1 MAALGGA
8 LAAAR
13 DGAGALVVVEG
24 PAGIGKSRLLAETR
38 AMAGAQG
45 MTVLATRGID
55 LERDVPFGVA
65 AELFAA
71 SVAAASSKERARLLS
86 GHACLAAGL
95 LDPAGQSADDPSALI
110 RGLYWLTVNLASGS
124 GDADGPAAALIEVDD
139 AQWADRPSLSY
150 LAYLAARI
158 DELPVVLVVAVRG
171 GEEAPGQ
178 RTLDWLR
185 DRPGRRML
193 KPAALSP
200 EAVARMVLAE
210 MPRADPAFTS
220 ACAEMTSGNP
230 FLTRELLRKLRAE
243 GIAPTAGSVSRVR
256 SLLPDSVLHSV
267 LVRLARLGDA
277 AARLAQAVAVL
288 GDRAALR
295 QARLLA
301 DLGTE
306 PAEKAAD
313 ALAEAHI
320 LAPGEPLHFTHP
332 LIATAV
338 RADIPAFAL
347 ARAHRRAAGLLAAD
361 GAPVDGVAAHLL
373 LTQPDGDQQTVAT
386 LREAAAQA
394 LIRGDPGAAAQLL
407 ERALAEPPTATQRG
421 HVLLELANAHI
432 ECGDARAGLRID
444 ESLGVFHAPADRAG
458 ALAAL
463 GRMRFNLG
471 DHEAAAAAMEAAV
484 ALLEPGDP
492 ALSRLLVSHLTST
505 TFRASL
511 HPLAERRL
519 RPLTEAARDGQ
530 TPDDPGLL
538 AHLALRLAFA
548 AGPAEQV
555 RALAA
560 RATAADPLIDP
571 ASLGILTG
579 LVVQAL
585 CCVDELDAAEG
596 ICESALAASRRRGSL
611 LNFTMTSYHRA
622 IVRYHRGELT
632 EALADLDQAQVASL
646 EGWTSG
652 DPWTGSLRAHIH
664 IERGELTAARDAL
677 DLTVNALPDSMDLAI
692 ALFARARL
700 ALAEGRADQAIADA
714 EAAGGL
720 LAAGFGIDHPGFVPW
735 RRTAALAAHAA
746 GQFDRAQAMAGD
758 LLDRARWSGTA
769 RALGL
774 ALRTQAAIAGDER
787 RLQLLAEAAEVLEQS
802 PSALERAHALIELGT
817 ARRRSGQRSAAR
829 PPLREGLQLADHM
842 GAIPLVQTARRELHA
857 TGARPRRAAH
867 TGADALTPTERRVAE
882 LAAGG
887 LTNAQIAQ
895 ALFVTGKT
903 ISTHLANAYRKLGI
917 NSRHD
922 LSRLLAER
930 TRSALPPPWAG
941 RPRAFRAS
949 SATCV
954 SGYGLRPIAAYM
966 RTESG
971 SCGVPLSGRQA
982 RSGTTPGSTR
992 PRPAKNAATSARVR
1006 GTYVTP
1012 EPCPAA

>member
-1 MAALGGA
+1 MTRGTRDGEQDHAVTGQSAVESWAGLYERDAEMAALSHA

-13 DGAGALVVVEG
+13 DGAGSLVVLEG

-38 AMAGAQG
+38 AMAGALG
-45 MTVLATRGID
+45 LTVLTTRGID

-71 SVAAASSKERARLLS
+71 ALAAASSKERDRLLS

-95 LDPAGQSADDPSALI
+95 LDPAVQPAEDPSALI
-110 RGLYWLTVNLASGS
+110 RGLYWLTVNLASDA
-124 GDADGPAAALIEVDD
+124 GDADGQAALLIEVDD

-158 DELPVVLVVAVRG
+158 DELPAVLLVAVRS

-178 RTLDWLR
+178 QTLDWLR
-185 DRPGRRML
+185 GRPGRQML

-200 EAVARMVLAE
+200 GAVARMVLAE
-210 MPRADPAFTS
+210 MPGAEPAFTS
-220 ACAEMTSGNP
+220 ACAEMTGGNP
-230 FLTRELLRKLRAE
+230 FLTRELLHKLRAD
-243 GIAPTAGSVSRVR
+243 GVAPTAGSVSRVR

-267 LVRLARLGDA
+267 LVRLARLGDC

-288 GDRAALR
+288 GDRASLR

-301 DLGTE
+301 DLDTE
-306 PAEKAAD
+306 SAEKAAD
-313 ALAEAHI
+313 ALADAHI

-332 LIATAV
+332 LIATGV

-347 ARAHRRAAGLLAAD
+347 ARAHRRAAGLLAVD

-373 LTQPDGDQQTVAT
+373 LTQPDGDQRTVAT

-394 LIRGDPGAAAQLL
+394 LVRGDPSAAAQLL
-407 ERALAEPPTATQRG
+407 ERALAEPPPATERG

-432 ECGDARAGLRID
+432 ECGDAGAGPRIE
-444 ESLGVFHAPADRAG
+444 ESLQVFQAPADRAR

-471 DHEAAAAAMEAAV
+471 HHEAAAAAMDSAL
-484 ALLEPGDP
+484 ALLQPGDP
-492 ALSRLLVSHLTST
+492 ALSRLLVSYLTST
-505 TFRASL
+505 MFRASL
-511 HPLAERRL
+511 HPLAEARL
-519 RPLTEAARDGQ
+519 RPMIEAARDGR

-548 AGPAEQV
+548 GGPAKQV

-560 RATAADPLIDP
+560 RATAGDPLVDP

-585 CCVDELDAAEG
+585 CCVDELDEADG

-632 EALADLDQAQVASL
+632 DALADLDQALVSSL

-664 IERGELTAARDAL
+664 IERGDLAAARDAL
-677 DLTVNALPDSMDLAI
+677 GMTTNALPDSMDQAI
-692 ALFARARL
+692 AWFARARL
-700 ALAEGRADQAIADA
+700 ALAEGRPDQALADA
-714 EAAGGL
+714 EAAGDL
-720 LAAGFGIDHPGFVPW
+720 LATGFGIDHPGFVPW
-735 RRTAALAAHAA
+735 RRTAALAAHSA
-746 GQFDRAQAMAGD
+746 GQFDRARALAGD

-817 ARRRSGQRSAAR
+817 ARRRAGQRSAAQT
-829 PPLREGLQLADHM
+829 PLREGLQLADHM
-842 GAIPLVQTARRELHA
+842 GATPLVQTARRELYA

-882 LAAGG
+882 LAAEG
-887 LTNAQIAQ
+887 LTNTQIAQ

-922 LSRLLAER
+922 LSRELAAR
-930 TRSALPPPWAG
+930 IRPALLPP
-941 RPRAFRAS
+941 RD
-949 SATCV
+949 
-954 SGYGLRPIAAYM
+954 
-966 RTESG
+966 
-971 SCGVPLSGRQA
+971 
-982 RSGTTPGSTR
+982 
-992 PRPAKNAATSARVR
+992 
-1006 GTYVTP
+1006 
-1012 EPCPAA
+1012 